1 MRSNQF
7 DKTIAAL
14 SVALAIVLGALP
26 VAAQETENAD
36 VSLLDA
42 ITKGTFKLNLR
53 YRFEDVDQDGFDK
66 RGKASTL
73 RTMAGYKTGTWKG
86 LEVYLEFED
95 VHDLG
100 LSNDHNNAGAGSNW
114 NGVTDRPVIP
124 DAPITEINQ
133 AYLGWSP
140 IKTLPFRFGL
150 QEVVIDNSRFIGN
163 VGWRQNHQSFE
174 AARVAFNGVK
184 NLELDFS
191 YIGRQHNI
199 LGGSQPMNTMH
210 FGAAYTFGEI
220 GTFKGYAM
228 ILDYER
234 EAVQG
239 LNTSTFGAFFDGKA
253 RLSDAL
259 SLIYR
264 AEYAQ
269 QNDVNNPNN
278 DISANYIRADFGVK
292 ISMVTIAAGYE
303 LLGGSAEDGQ
313 FKTPLATLHKF
324 NGWADKFLATPTDG
338 LEDLSLSVTAVLGK
352 FKLIGIYHD
361 FSADT
366 GGSGWGSEIDAA
378 VIYTA
383 PWKQQFALK
392 YADYNAKDHATDT
405 TKLWLWTSW
414 GF

>member
-1 MRSNQF
+1 MRTVGF
-7 DKTIAAL
+7 F
-14 SVALAIVLGALP
+14 LGLCLVISTGA
-26 VAAQETENAD
+26 VAAEEPKTD
-36 VSLLDA
+36 DTSLLEA
-42 ITKGTFKLNLR
+42 ITKGTFKLDLR
-53 YRFEDVDQDGFDK
+53 YRYEDVDQEGFDQ

-73 RTMAGYKTGTWKG
+73 RTMAGYNTGTWKG

-124 DAPITEINQ
+124 DAPTTEINQ

-140 IKTLPFRFGL
+140 VETLPFRFGL
-150 QEVVIDNSRFIGN
+150 QEIVMDNSRFIGN

-174 AARVAFNGVK
+174 AARVAFDGVE
-184 NLELDFS
+184 NLSLAFS

-199 LGGSQPMNTMH
+199 LGGSQPMDTMH
-210 FGAAYTFGEI
+210 LSAGYSFGGI
-220 GTFKGYAM
+220 GTLKAYGM

-253 RLSDAL
+253 KLSDAL

-264 AEYAQ
+264 AEFAR

-278 DISANYIRADFGVK
+278 HISADYIRADFGVE
-292 ISMVTIAAGYE
+292 ISKVTLAAGYE

-324 NGWADKFLATPTDG
+324 NGWADKFLTTPTDG
-338 LEDLSLSVTAVLGK
+338 LQDLSLSVTAVLGR
-352 FKLIGIYHD
+352 FKLMGIYHD

-366 GGSGWGSEIDAA
+366 GGGDWGTEFDAA

-392 YADYNAKDHATDT
+392 VADYSADDFATDT
-405 TKLWLWTSW
+405 TKLWIWTSW